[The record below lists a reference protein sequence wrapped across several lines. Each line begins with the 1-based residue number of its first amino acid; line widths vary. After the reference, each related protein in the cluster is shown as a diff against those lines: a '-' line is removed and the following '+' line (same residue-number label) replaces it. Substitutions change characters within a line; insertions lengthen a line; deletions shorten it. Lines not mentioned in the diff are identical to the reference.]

1 VPPGILA
8 TGIPGFGREHAERMA
23 RYNYMMTAGCLV
35 EDTGVGRVGLG
46 PDLEPWMSFR
56 LSPRD
61 VETVHRGVRLSA
73 EQMFAAGAKS
83 VLLPFGDL
91 PELEG
96 PDDLR
101 KIDLR
106 PRKRHNIELMTVH
119 IMSSARMSR
128 DRNGGV
134 VDAWGRVHGVDGLV
148 VADAS
153 IIPSSIGVN
162 PMGTIVALSLRSAE
176 RWAGDLAR
184 SRGIAA
190 LANA

>member
-1 VPPGILA
+1 MSL
-8 TGIPGFGREHAERMA
+8 
-23 RYNYMMTAGCLV
+23 YNYMMTAGCLV

-73 EQMFAAGAKS
+73 EQMFAAGAKA

-91 PELEG
+91 PELKG

-128 DRNGGV
+128 DKNGGV

-184 SRGIAA
+184 ARGMAA
-190 LANA
+190 ASGA